1 MGAANRREAARTRGV
16 SSISTVVS
24 SLPSLGAGV
33 RNYVHHVRFVPKQD
47 SRTSPRGVPGIPRV
61 TRSSPRR
68 DASPSRR
75 SLARSRRRAVPR
87 VHGSIPRAADLP
99 SFRRPVRR
107 FASWSVPFPGP
118 GSWSRERETSR
129 RFLFYAF
136 SFARPRREKP
146 ARRLTSPSPL
156 LCSSRP
162 PSFIFYLRVRSRR

>member
-107 FASWSVPFPGP
+107 FASWSFLPFRVLVPRTRDV
-118 GSWSRERETSR
+118 SS
-129 RFLFYAF
+129 L
-136 SFARPRREKP
+136 SF
-146 ARRLTSPSPL
+146 
-156 LCSSRP
+156 
-162 PSFIFYLRVRSRR
+162 LRVFVRAPALGKTRASSDVSLSSALLFRRSTVVHPRLRFRR